1 MTRCLMIV
9 SLLWIACQSG
19 ELLTGLAFAQG
30 DCDTLTCD
38 SLGSSPSCGPRW
50 TASADALF
58 LHRSQRFVQP
68 LVVDENA
75 GLAPVLTGNQLDF
88 GTSAG
93 PRVALIRHLESGR
106 SAELVYFGLHDWT
119 ANAQANG
126 NNNLSIP
133 GDLGLASFDFFAA
146 DRMDVA
152 YGSRIHN
159 AEANLWTPV
168 GDLQWLTGFRYFSV
182 QEDFK
187 IASFDVDTYLS
198 DYRIDTNNQMYGGQ
212 VGLRKTWGF
221 GWLNIAPEIKFGL
234 LQNSNNQHTVIR
246 DLGNTNVLRDE
257 RVSASILSS
266 LSEIRLVSGAS
277 LTKNIQVTT
286 GYNMLWLTGVAQA
299 PYQFDSS
306 YTSNSSRFVDDNRSI
321 FFHGL
326 SLGLVLSR

>member
-1 MTRCLMIV
+1 MKRCLMIFSSV
-9 SLLWIACQSG
+9 LIFCKFNA
-19 ELLTGLAFAQG
+19 LLTGQVFAQTG
-30 DCDTLTCD
+30 CD
-38 SLGSSPSCGPRW
+38 SLAGSACGPRW

-58 LHRSQRFVQP
+58 LHRTQRFVQP

-75 GLAPVLTGNQLDF
+75 GLASVLTGNDLDF
-88 GTSAG
+88 ETSVG
-93 PRVALIRHLESGR
+93 PRVALGRNLHSGR
-106 SAELVYFGLHDWT
+106 TAELVYFGLHDWS
-119 ANAQANG
+119 ANAQAKG
-126 NNNLSIP
+126 NNNLSLP
-133 GDLGLASFDFFAA
+133 GDLGLSSFDFFAA

-159 AEANLWTPV
+159 MEANLWSPL
-168 GDLQWLTGFRYFSV
+168 GDIQWMTGFRYFSV

-187 IASFDVDTYLS
+187 ISSFDSDTYLS

-212 VGLRKTWGF
+212 VGLRKIWGF
-221 GWLNIAPEIKFGL
+221 GWLNIAPEVKFGL
-234 LQNSNNQHTVIR
+234 LQNANNQHSVVR

-266 LSEIRLVSGAS
+266 LSEIRLVGGAA
-277 LTKNIQVTT
+277 LTRNFKVTT

-299 PYQFDSS
+299 PYQFD
-306 YTSNSSRFVDDNRSI
+306 TSDTSTSSRFVDDNRSI

>member
-1 MTRCLMIV
+1 MIV

-19 ELLTGLAFAQG
+19 ELLTGRALAQG

-38 SLGSSPSCGPRW
+38 SLISSASCGPRW

-58 LHRSQRFVQP
+58 LHRTQRFVQP

-75 GLAPVLTGNQLDF
+75 GSAPVLTGNDLDF
-88 GTSAG
+88 GTRVG
-93 PRVALIRHLESGR
+93 PRVALGRNLDSGR
-106 SAELVYFGLHDWT
+106 TAELVYFGLHDWS
-119 ANAQANG
+119 ANAQAKG
-126 NNNLSIP
+126 NNNLSLP

-159 AEANLWTPV
+159 AEANLWSPL
-168 GDLQWLTGFRYFSV
+168 GNLQWMTGFRYFSV

-187 IASFDVDTYLS
+187 ISSFDSDTYLS

-212 VGLRKTWGF
+212 VGLRQMWAF
-221 GWLNIAPEIKFGL
+221 GWLNIAPEVKFGL
-234 LQNSNNQHTVIR
+234 LQNANNQHSVVR

-266 LSEIRLVSGAS
+266 LSEIRLVGGAA
-277 LTKNIQVTT
+277 LTRNIQVTT

-299 PYQFDSS
+299 PYQFD
-306 YTSNSSRFVDDNRSI
+306 TSDTSTSSRFVDDNRSI